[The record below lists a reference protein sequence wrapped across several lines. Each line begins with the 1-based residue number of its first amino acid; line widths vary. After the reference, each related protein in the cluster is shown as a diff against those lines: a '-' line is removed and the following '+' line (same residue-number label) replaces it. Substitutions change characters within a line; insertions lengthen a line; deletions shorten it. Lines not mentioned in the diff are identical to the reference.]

1 MGTGLALTLEEA
13 WAYTL
18 PLKSPGLKARIG
30 VGLGLSLYLR
40 SLVPKL
46 DVGLGQALTLKM
58 PRSKISRNVG
68 SLCQP
73 LILKRPRPKQQELVP
88 GPFANPQEAQ
98 GKVEDV

>member
-1 MGTGLALTLEEA
+1 TLEES
-13 WAYTL
+13 WAKSKKWCGPGPIPL
-18 PLKSPGLKARIG
+18 PEESC
-30 VGLGLSLYLR
+30 
-40 SLVPKL
+40 PKTSI